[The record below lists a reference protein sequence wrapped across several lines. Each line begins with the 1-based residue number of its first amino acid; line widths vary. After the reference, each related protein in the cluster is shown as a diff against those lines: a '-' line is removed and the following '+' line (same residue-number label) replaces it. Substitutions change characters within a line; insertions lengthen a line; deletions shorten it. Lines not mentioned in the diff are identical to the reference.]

1 METTVAGLKS
11 RSWTKTGYI
20 ISTDPS
26 LIPIAK
32 LNDIFGSDAFY
43 WGKSLPEEA
52 MRQTLENSLCFGL
65 YSSATA
71 SGDGTDLDPKDHVRM
86 RIPPR
91 TVRMRDLHDPQAN
104 LELVGIARCITDYT
118 TFLYLTDVW
127 IEPEAQGGGLG
138 KWLVGCIREVIEEMP
153 YLRRSILFT
162 GDWTRSVPFYEKL
175 LGMNLVET
183 KKGEN
188 LALMERKGPGHPTF
202 GKQTGGYN

>member
-1 METTVAGLKS
+1 MESTVAGLKS

-43 WGKSLPEEA
+43 WGKALPEEA

-71 SGDGTDLDPKDHVRM
+71 SGDDTDLDPKDH
-86 RIPPR
+86 
-91 TVRMRDLHDPQAN
+91 AN

-175 LGMNLVET
+175 LGMNLVEM

>member
-1 METTVAGLKS
+1 MNSTVAGLKS

-43 WGKSLPEEA
+43 WGNSLPEEA

-71 SGDGTDLDPKDHVRM
+71 SGHGTDLDAKDRVSISPKKSECATYT
-86 RIPPR
+86 I
-91 TVRMRDLHDPQAN
+91 QAD

-188 LALMERKGPGHPTF
+188 LALMERKGPGHPSF
-202 GKQTGGYN
+202 GKQTGG